1 MIHPT
6 IYKKP
11 TIAMKPTKYGLMA
24 FNPNDIYVGRSIDQL
39 GEYCPGELE
48 LMTQMLQPGA
58 CVIDVGAN
66 LGALTVPLAKHVGPS
81 GYVVAIEPQPHAFY
95 TLCANTVLNEL
106 HNVRAVHAVAV
117 GPDADTSS
125 PEWIP
130 MLDPSQPQNFGG
142 YAVSMW
148 GEGRKKLSGMPVR
161 RVRLSELGLSRM
173 DLIKLDIEGM
183 EQEVLADL
191 ANCKQFI
198 ESRPVLYV
206 ENNQEGKQ
214 VPLLEYIIGLGYKCF
229 WHLPFLYTENNYFE
243 NPTNPW
249 GSPACT
255 QNMICY
261 HPDRPLQLQGFAEA
275 IVKDGK
281 CYAVENG
288 IETFMPATA
297 LDIKFEEFL
306 RPTPAK

>member
-1 MIHPT
+1 MIHPK
-6 IYKKP
+6 IYLNS
-11 TIAMKPTKYGLMA
+11 TIALKPTKYGLMA
-24 FNPNDIYVGRSIDQL
+24 YNPNDIYVGKSLDQL

-48 LMTQMLQPGA
+48 LMTRMLQPGA
-58 CVIDVGAN
+58 CVIDAGAN

-81 GYVVAIEPQPHAFY
+81 GYVVAIEPQPNCFY
-95 TLCANTVLNEL
+95 TLCANIVLNDL
-106 HNVRAVHAVAV
+106 NNVRAVHAVAV
-117 GPDADTSS
+117 GPDADTSE

-130 MLDPSQPQNFGG
+130 MLDPSQAQNFAA
-142 YAVSMW
+142 YSIDMW
-148 GEGRKKLSGMPVR
+148 GDHRKQLTGMPVR
-161 RVRLSELGLSRM
+161 RLRLSELGLSRM

-229 WHLPFLYTENNYFE
+229 WHLPFLYTEKNYFE
-243 NPTNPW
+243 NPVNPW
-249 GSPACT
+249 GSPACS

-261 HPDRPLQLQGFAEA
+261 HPDRPLQLEGFAEA

-288 IETFMPATA
+288 VETFMPATA
-297 LDIKFEEFL
+297 LNVKFEEFL
-306 RPTPAK
+306 RPTQAK